1 MKKGKFQKKKAHASG
16 LKRTALI
23 VLCLVMLG
31 ATIGATIAYLQAQ
44 TNGVVNTFIPGKVEV
59 EIQETFPDNEV
70 KQNVKVSNPQNTQN
84 VPAYIRAAIV
94 VNWAKKENNEIKILG
109 QVPDSN
115 DFKMIINTTDWTLGS
130 DGYYYYNKG
139 AVAPGASTSNLI
151 IEASQLEDA
160 PVEGYYLSIDILAS
174 GVQSMPIDAVT
185 DLWGSAA
192 AGYVSGS

>member
-94 VNWAKKENNEIKILG
+94 VNWANAEGEVLG
-109 QVPDSN
+109 QIPGSADYS
-115 DFKMIINTTDWTLGS
+115 MTINTDDWTPGD

-151 IEASQLEDA
+151 IEAFQLEDA

-185 DLWGSAA
+185 GLWGSAA